1 MAYTFRRAT
10 EPMISE
16 RNRKLKEEEKK
27 IKFRVSIIFFRVVIG
42 GCTVRRNLG
51 DVPGKT
57 FRSDPNPTRTLNRR

>member
-16 RNRKLKEEEKK
+16 RNRKLKEEEKNK
-27 IKFRVSIIFFRVVIG
+27 IQGFHNFFRVVIG

-51 DVPGKT
+51 GVPGQNFYKL
-57 FRSDPNPTRTLNRR
+57 S